1 MPGVLNFQQYIG
13 GPDSVQVEN
22 IFPSNQKTLVYTFK
36 NDAGDPVNITG
47 WTFAADYQ
55 TIVVD
60 EIAFNRS
67 TNKPNFANST
77 VVGSF
82 AKVEV
87 SSVSGGIYVPTV
99 LIAANGTLKVHLP
112 AGMYTGSI
120 IPDARKNVPI
130 TVFSL
135 TWTDNST
142 VPQVQSHRWALVQCW
157 EPDVTIGDPT
167 TSAGYT
173 ALTV

>member
-22 IFPSNQKTLVYTFK
+22 IFPSNQKTLIYTF
-36 NDAGDPVNITG
+36 NDDAGDPVDLTG
-47 WTFAADYQ
+47 WTFSADYQ
-55 TIVVD
+55 TLVVN

-77 VVGSF
+77 VIGSF
-82 AKVEV
+82 AKQEIA
-87 SSVSGGIYVPTV
+87 GALEPTIYN
-99 LIAANGTLKVHLP
+99 AAQGKVKVHFP
-112 AGMYTGSI
+112 AGMYVGPI

-142 VPQVQSHRWALVQCW
+142 PAQINTHRWALVQCW
-157 EPDVTIGDPT
+157 EPDVVIGDPT
-167 TSAGYT
+167 TAAGYT
-173 ALTV
+173 ALGV